1 LNATLRPSWVNI
13 YLADENGSSRGEGL
27 KLMTSVDDNKHKTI
41 PETHL
46 LARNYPNP
54 FNPSTIISFS
64 IPYDLTN
71 SRTELIVYNIQ
82 GEVVKRLVDE
92 TLPSGNYLTRWDG
105 RNDLGNQVTSGIYI
119 YSLRV
124 ADKQVSGKMTLIK

>member
-1 LNATLRPSWVNI
+1 
-13 YLADENGSSRGEGL
+13 EGL
-27 KLMTSVDDNKHKTI
+27 KLMTSVDDDKKKII
-41 PETHL
+41 PETQL
-46 LARNYPNP
+46 IARNYPNP

-82 GEVVKRLVDE
+82 GEVVRRLSDE

-105 RNDLGNQVTSGIYI
+105 ANDLGSQVTSGIYI

-124 ADKQVSGKMTLIK
+124 ADKQVSGKMTMIK